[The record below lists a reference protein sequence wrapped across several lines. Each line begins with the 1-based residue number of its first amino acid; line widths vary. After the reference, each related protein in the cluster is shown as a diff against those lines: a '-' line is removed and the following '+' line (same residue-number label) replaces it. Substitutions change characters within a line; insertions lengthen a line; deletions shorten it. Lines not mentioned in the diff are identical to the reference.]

1 MEVTMLVDESTIL
14 INVHAKHKE
23 EVLQLMSD
31 NLVAHGF
38 VNKSFTAAVIAR
50 EHEFP
55 TGLPMD
61 GMAVAIPHTDIE
73 HVRKKTISI
82 AQLNEPVEFGVMGG
96 TASERVAVKLVF
108 MLAMEE
114 AHSQLTILQQ
124 LMKLFQTKDAMAQ
137 LAHATSKQEIKTVV
151 LNHLGTETKGGKY
164 I

>member
-23 EVLQLMSD
+23 DVLRLMSD

-38 VNKSFTAAVIAR
+38 VNKSFKAAVIAR
-50 EHEFP
+50 EREFP

-82 AQLNEPVEFGVMGG
+82 AQLDEPVEFGVMGG
-96 TASERVAVKLVF
+96 ADSERVTVKLVF

-124 LMKLFQTKDAMAQ
+124 LMKLFQNKEAMTQ
-137 LAHATSKQEIKTVV
+137 LAYATSKLEIKTVV
-151 LNHLGTETKGGKY
+151 LDHLGTEAKGGRC
-164 I
+164 

>member
-23 EVLQLMSD
+23 EVLQLMSN

-38 VNKSFTAAVIAR
+38 VNKSFTGAVIAR

-124 LMKLFQTKDAMAQ
+124 LMKLFQNNKAMTQ
-137 LAHATSKQEIKTVV
+137 LAYATSKREIKTVV
-151 LNHLGTETKGGKY
+151 LDHLGTEAKGGRC
-164 I
+164 

>member
-1 MEVTMLVDESTIL
+1 
-14 INVHAKHKE
+14 
-23 EVLQLMSD
+23 
-31 NLVAHGF
+31 
-38 VNKSFTAAVIAR
+38 
-50 EHEFP
+50 
-55 TGLPMD
+55 
-61 GMAVAIPHTDIE
+61 
-73 HVRKKTISI
+73 
-82 AQLNEPVEFGVMGG
+82 MGG